1 MSTTNREGPDAAVI
15 AHGDLELVIGGET
28 DPWWS
33 AETKGRRITAR
44 RNPVIHE
51 GASVFTIGS
60 CFAAAIR
67 KALRQRGFDVT
78 PRFDGLPID
87 NDRQVVGYFGRI
99 NHYDTFSIRNTF
111 MRALADEPEQYE
123 PLPVKQGWSYKFRD
137 WQPTFQDPRRQ
148 HMYGIDEDAM
158 RSGMAIADEALRGAV
173 TTAEVYVI
181 TLGITETWWDD
192 ETGDHVWSATVP
204 NASPDPSRFSFR
216 QTHFPENHD
225 NLRTVCKA
233 LGERFPDRRVIVTVS
248 PQPLKRTFTDDDV
261 VVANCYGKSL
271 LRAVAGA
278 VAAEFD
284 HVTYWPSYEMA
295 LATDMF
301 QEDARHITPEGVATI
316 VETFLAAHCA

>member
-1 MSTTNREGPDAAVI
+1 MSATAREAPDATHI
-15 AHGDLELVIGGET
+15 GHGDLELVIGDDT

-33 AETKGRRITAR
+33 PDARAKRITAR
-44 RNPVIHE
+44 RSPVIHE

-111 MRALADEPEQYE
+111 LRAMAAEPEQYD
-123 PLPVKQGWSYKFRD
+123 PLPVKDGWTYKFRD
-137 WQPTFQDPRRQ
+137 WQPAFQDPRRQ
-148 HMYGIDEDAM
+148 HMYGIDEAAM

-173 TTAEVYVI
+173 ATAEVYVI
-181 TLGITETWWDD
+181 TLGLTETWWDD
-192 ETGDHVWSATVP
+192 ETGTHVWSSTVP
-204 NASPDPSRFSFR
+204 TASPTPERFSFR
-216 QTHFPENHD
+216 ATHFPENHD
-225 NLRTVCKA
+225 NVRSVCAA
-233 LGERFPDRRVIVTVS
+233 LTERYPDRQIILTVS
-248 PQPLKRTFTDDDV
+248 PVPLQRTYTDDDV
-261 VVANCYGKSL
+261 VVANTYSKSV

-284 HVTYWPSYEMA
+284 QVTYWPSYEIA
-295 LATDMF
+295 LATDLF
-301 QEDARHITPEGVATI
+301 QPDGRHITPEGVGAITDA
-316 VETFLAAHCA
+316 FLAAHCS